1 MKSPAG
7 SYTLGLEASTY
18 SGSVA
23 VLSGPVVVAARDVEM
38 GRRDDEKLMPAV
50 ADCVAALP
58 DGMRSV
64 ERIVCGAGPGSFT
77 SLRIAAS
84 IAKGICHA
92 RGIPLFEV
100 SSLALIVAVDGAG
113 ANPGRYLVSLDAMR
127 GESFAAVI
135 EVGNDGRI
143 PAAVPFEIVPASEL
157 GEKARRAG
165 AEILAGAPHAAGIA
179 RVLESVLEAG
189 PVDLAAWEPDYGR
202 AAEAQVKWEA
212 AHGRSLPR

>member
-1 MKSPAG
+1 MTSSTG
-7 SYTLGLEASTY
+7 SYTLALEASTY
-18 SGSVA
+18 AGSVA
-23 VLSGPVVVAARDVEM
+23 VLRGSDIVAARDVEM

-58 DGMRSV
+58 DGIRSV

-100 SSLALIVAVDGAG
+100 SSLALIVAATGG
-113 ANPGRYLVSLDAMR
+113 GTKPGRYLVSLDAMR

-143 PAAVPFEIVPASEL
+143 PAAVPFEILPASEL

-165 AEILAGAPHAAGIA
+165 AAILAGAPHAAGIA
-179 RVLESVLEAG
+179 RVLDSVLEGG

-202 AAEAQVKWEA
+202 AAEAQAKWEA
-212 AHGRSLPR
+212 AHGRPLPR